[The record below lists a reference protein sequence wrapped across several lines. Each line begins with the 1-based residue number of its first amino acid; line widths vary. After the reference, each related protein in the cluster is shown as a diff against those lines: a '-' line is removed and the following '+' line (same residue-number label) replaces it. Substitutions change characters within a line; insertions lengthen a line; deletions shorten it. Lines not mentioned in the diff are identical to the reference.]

1 MTSYFSEG
9 MTEDDEVF
17 GDATRVAAEV
27 LNKMRNTE
35 GVKRTFLSLL
45 VPFPLSTAIEWDPT
59 KPKTNKWLGKRFT
72 DVTRRPD
79 SEKYGETTWR
89 DNLKRSG
96 GSWQAA
102 LSPRYNYNPAYM
114 QNGVPTE
121 PFSGFPKVFGLLK
134 SGGHGYRFPERVEEH
149 PRYRG
154 TIFGLPYGPSK
165 ERTEGAEVNQESME
179 MAKWLRKM
187 IKLYANNP
195 RKRIHYEERLANL
208 QY

>member
-35 GVKRTFLSLL
+35 GIKRTFLSLL

-79 SEKYGETTWR
+79 SEKYGETTWS

-96 GSWQAA
+96 GSWQKA
-102 LSPRYNYNPAYM
+102 LRPRYNYNHA
-114 QNGVPTE
+114 
-121 PFSGFPKVFGLLK
+121 
-134 SGGHGYRFPERVEEH
+134 
-149 PRYRG
+149 
-154 TIFGLPYGPSK
+154 
-165 ERTEGAEVNQESME
+165 
-179 MAKWLRKM
+179 
-187 IKLYANNP
+187 
-195 RKRIHYEERLANL
+195 
-208 QY
+208 

>member
-134 SGGHGYRFPERVEEH
+134 SGGHGYRFPESVEEH

-154 TIFGLPYGPSK
+154 TIFGLPYGPPK
-165 ERTEGAEVNQESME
+165 ERTEGSEVNQESRE
-179 MAKWLRKM
+179 MAIWLRKM
-187 IKLYANNP
+187 IKL
-195 RKRIHYEERLANL
+195 
-208 QY
+208 